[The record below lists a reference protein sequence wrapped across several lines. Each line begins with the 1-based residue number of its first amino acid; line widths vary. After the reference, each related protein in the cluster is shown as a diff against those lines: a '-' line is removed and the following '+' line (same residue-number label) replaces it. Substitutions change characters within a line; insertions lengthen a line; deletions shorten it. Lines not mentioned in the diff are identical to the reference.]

1 MDRDPGSPTCPLRPM
16 ISDLRLA
23 LRQLRKSPG
32 FTSVAVL
39 SLGLG
44 IGACTA
50 IFSLCNAILLR
61 SLPVPNPHELRIVK
75 WSGSDNRIPS
85 INGTT
90 IRSGDLTIGDSV
102 PHPAF
107 LALREQASA
116 VA

>member
-32 FTSVAVL
+32 FIAVAVL
-39 SLGLG
+39 SLALG

-61 SLPVPNPHELRIVK
+61 ALPVPNPQELRALPWI
-75 WSGSDNRIPS
+75 GHDNRIPS
-85 INGTT
+85 FN
-90 IRSGDLTIGDSV
+90 GDLTTTGKIARGDSV
-102 PHPAF
+102 NHPTF
-107 LALREQASA
+107 LSL
-116 VA
+116 